1 MENLVLSFT
10 VVFPLFVQLVL
21 GYGLKRI
28 KLLDDH
34 TLGVCNK
41 LVFRVFLPCLL
52 FLNVYR
58 ADLAQ
63 VFNARLLA
71 WAAAAIL
78 MSFCALMVLI
88 PLFEKD
94 PKKRGVLVQGIFRS
108 YFALFG
114 VPVAVSLF
122 GQ

>member
-21 GYGLKRI
+21 GYGLKRV

-58 ADLAQ
+58 ADLALSLIHI
-63 VFNARLLA
+63 FHTTYSFLLN
-71 WAAAAIL
+71 
-78 MSFCALMVLI
+78 
-88 PLFEKD
+88 
-94 PKKRGVLVQGIFRS
+94 G
-108 YFALFG
+108 
-114 VPVAVSLF
+114 
-122 GQ
+122 

>member
-10 VVFPLFVQLVL
+10 VVFSLFVQLVL

-71 WAAAAIL
+71 SWCRASSAATLRSSACRWPSPSSVRKTAAW
-78 MSFCALMVLI
+78 
-88 PLFEKD
+88 PLF
-94 PKKRGVLVQGIFRS
+94 
-108 YFALFG
+108 
-114 VPVAVSLF
+114 
-122 GQ
+122 